1 MNTTQTQPTTTTQS
15 AKATGLS
22 FIRWDSLRDFVLIP
36 PILLVLLIGHLT
48 TDNFLTWG
56 ILKIPIEQST
66 QIGILVLAEALVL
79 IIGRMDLSLES
90 TFGLAPAVAVW
101 AISGATMTQTGG
113 FLPDALALPTGLAVG
128 VLVGLANAIM
138 IVKFRLNGFIVTLG
152 MLTAL
157 RGLQTFITGGASLY
171 QLPASIQSL
180 ADFSLFGMSLSF
192 WLFVLI
198 GVALIVFMRYTR
210 HGRALYA
217 VGGNANAAGAA
228 GIRVDRVVM
237 GVLIFAGLLA
247 AIAGLL
253 YTAQYA
259 SVGQSQGSG
268 YIFTVFAACVIGGI
282 SLNGGRG
289 SVFGALTGI
298 LLLKFIDQL
307 LRSLQV
313 PGTVIDLI
321 TGMFILVALIISRI
335 ASGKAQD

>member
-1 MNTTQTQPTTTTQS
+1 MTATTVHTQTTPKRT
-15 AKATGLS
+15 
-22 FIRWDSLRDFVLIP
+22 FRWASLRDLVLIP
-36 PILLVLLIGHLT
+36 PILLIMLIGYLT
-48 TDNFLTWG
+48 TDNFLSWN

-66 QIGILVLAEALVL
+66 QIGILVLAEALIL

-90 TFGLAPAVAVW
+90 TFGLAPAIAVW
-101 AISGATMTQTGG
+101 AVVGATMTGTGG
-113 FLPDALALPTGLAVG
+113 FLDGHFALIAGILLGAIIGTLNAL
-128 VLVGLANAIM
+128 M

-157 RGLQTFITGGASLY
+157 RGLQTFLTGGSSLY
-171 QLPASIQSL
+171 QLPTQFQSL
-180 ADFSLFGMSLSF
+180 AAFSFLGMSLSF
-192 WLFVLI
+192 WVFILI
-198 GVALIVFMRYTR
+198 AVALMVIMRYTR
-210 HGRALYA
+210 LGRSLYA
-217 VGGNANAAGAA
+217 IGGNADAARAA
-228 GIRVDRVVM
+228 GIRVDFIVS
-237 GVLIFAGLLA
+237 GIFILASVLA
-247 AIAGLL
+247 AVAGIL

-321 TGMFILVALIISRI
+321 TGSFILVALIISRL
-335 ASGKAQD
+335 ASGKPQD

>member
-1 MNTTQTQPTTTTQS
+1 MNPT
-15 AKATGLS
+15 AATAPAAAPQKN
-22 FIRWDSLRDFVLIP
+22 FRWASLRDLVLIP
-36 PILLVLLIGHLT
+36 PILLILLIGHLT
-48 TDNFLTWG
+48 TDNFLSWS

-101 AISGATMTQTGG
+101 AVIGATMTGTGG
-113 FLPDALALPTGLAVG
+113 FLDGHFALIAGIGTGILIGLINAL
-128 VLVGLANAIM
+128 M

-157 RGLQTFITGGASLY
+157 RGLQTFLTGGASLY
-171 QLPASIQSL
+171 QLPQQFQAL
-180 ADFSLFGMSLSF
+180 AGFGFMGMSLSF
-192 WLFVLI
+192 WVFVCTAL
-198 GVALIVFMRYTR
+198 ALIVIMRYTR
-210 HGRALYA
+210 LGRSLYA
-217 VGGNANAAGAA
+217 IGGNAAAARAA
-228 GIRVDRVVM
+228 GIRVDLIVG
-237 GVLIFAGLLA
+237 GVFVLASTMAAVAG
-247 AIAGLL
+247 IL

-313 PGTVIDLI
+313 PGTVIELI
-321 TGMFILVALIISRI
+321 TGTFILAALIISRI
-335 ASGKAQD
+335 ASGKPQD

>member
-1 MNTTQTQPTTTTQS
+1 METTAAAKS
-15 AKATGLS
+15 AKLEKK
-22 FIRWDSLRDFVLIP
+22 FRWASLRDLVLIP
-36 PILLVLLIGHLT
+36 PILLIMLIGYLT
-48 TDNFLTWG
+48 TDNFLSWS

-101 AISGATMTQTGG
+101 AIVGATMTGTGG
-113 FLPDALALPTGLAVG
+113 FLDGHFAVISG
-128 VLVGLANAIM
+128 IFFGALVGLINAVM

-152 MLTAL
+152 MLTAM
-157 RGLQTFITGGASLY
+157 RGLQTFLTGGSSLY
-171 QLPASIQSL
+171 QLPKQFQSL
-180 ADFSLFGMSLSF
+180 AQFGFMGMSLSF
-192 WLFVLI
+192 WMFMLI
-198 GVALIVFMRYTR
+198 AVALIIMMRYSR
-210 HGRALYA
+210 LGRSLYA
-217 VGGNANAAGAA
+217 IGGNADAARAA
-228 GIRVDRVVM
+228 GIRVDLIVS
-237 GVLIFAGLLA
+237 GVLILASVLA
-247 AIAGLL
+247 AIAGIL

-313 PGTVIDLI
+313 SGTVIELI
-321 TGMFILVALIISRI
+321 TGTFILVALIISRI
-335 ASGKAQD
+335 ASGKPQD